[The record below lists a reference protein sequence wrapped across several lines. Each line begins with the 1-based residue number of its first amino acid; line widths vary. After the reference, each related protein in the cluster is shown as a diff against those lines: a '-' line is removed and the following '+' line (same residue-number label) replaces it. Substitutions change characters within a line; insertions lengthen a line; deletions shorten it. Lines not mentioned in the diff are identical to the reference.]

1 MSYELQIQAKRYE
14 IQGTSEELRDTIYK
28 ISPVP
33 VDDDFIQHLHPR
45 MSKPHC
51 TSIELSCPSLSS
63 THLHKLR
70 Q

>member
-14 IQGTSEELRDTIYK
+14 TQDTSEELRDTIYK

-33 VDDDFIQHLHPR
+33 VDDDFIQHLHLS
-45 MSKPHC
+45 MSRPHC
-51 TSIELSCPSLSS
+51 SLTELSCPSLSS